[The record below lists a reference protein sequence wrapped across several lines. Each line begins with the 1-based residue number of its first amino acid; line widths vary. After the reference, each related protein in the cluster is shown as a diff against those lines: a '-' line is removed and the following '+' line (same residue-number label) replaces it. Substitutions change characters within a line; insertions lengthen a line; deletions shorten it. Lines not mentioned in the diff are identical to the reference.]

1 MRYERLASIAVLVG
15 VLVTGLY
22 ALARHSNE
30 GALWLA
36 DTWVFLALT
45 VLALVVFIGSVLPR
59 HGEHRLRVPGL
70 PTWLACA
77 TLGAAVLASGSAV
90 VMITLRSLGVV
101 ALLEVWAAR
110 SRRRSERAVLSSG
123 SPGP

>member
-1 MRYERLASIAVLVG
+1 MRYERLASIAVMVG

-22 ALARHSNE
+22 ALALHSNE

-36 DTWVFLALT
+36 DTWVFLGLA

-59 HGEHRLRVPGL
+59 RGEHRLRVPGL

-77 TLGAAVLASGSAV
+77 TLSAAVLVPGSPV
-90 VMITLRSLGVV
+90 VLITLRSLGVV

-123 SPGP
+123 SHGP